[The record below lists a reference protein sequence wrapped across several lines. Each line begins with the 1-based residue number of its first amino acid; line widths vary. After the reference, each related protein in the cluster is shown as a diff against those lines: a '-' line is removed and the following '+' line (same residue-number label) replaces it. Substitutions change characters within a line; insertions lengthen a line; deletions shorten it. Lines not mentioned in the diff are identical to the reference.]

1 MLSSRAQGAEGDS
14 AGASAGAAS
23 TVIAEPSSLI
33 GDLLDMDI
41 GGEAAVPRGLG
52 GAPAPD
58 LLDGGLDQLLAG
70 GPPDPSLPRAA
81 ANNLLG
87 NIFGLDSAATSTGYT
102 DRYLKVSGLALSPL
116 RPRRMTGLPGGEEET
131 KRGNHSPPHDIQES
145 QSSTIGLYFFG
156 LHLTFMFRQSR
167 REVRRTFLKQN
178 IATATQ
184 RFW

>member
-1 MLSSRAQGAEGDS
+1 
-14 AGASAGAAS
+14 
-23 TVIAEPSSLI
+23 
-33 GDLLDMDI
+33 MDI

-58 LLDGGLDQLLAG
+58 LLGGGLDQLLAG

-167 REVRRTFLKQN
+167 REEHCHRHPEVLVRH
-178 IATATQ
+178 
-184 RFW
+184 